1 MSSAEVKRQGAPL
14 LPCPSSFQHQP
25 CLFLPH
31 FLGPPGLFFVALIP
45 SSCPP
50 VSYPSSSQ
58 ACSLPMGGLGKAE
71 GGVVFLRTAVTGG
84 GWVWDASFSLH
95 TSASF
100 RKAAPVAQGLAPFWQ
115 LGKFLSRNPLGEGSN
130 QAGEGLP
137 ERPSLPGSLMEAAQ
151 PKSPG
156 GLGGGTNKNCCRGQ
170 RSHSVFGAGQGSCA
184 AADLGPLHTLP
195 PPVPH

>member
-130 QAGEGLP
+130 QAREGLP
-137 ERPSLPGSLMEAAQ
+137 ERPVPPRVL
-151 PKSPG
+151 
-156 GLGGGTNKNCCRGQ
+156 N
-170 RSHSVFGAGQGSCA
+170 GSCPA
-184 AADLGPLHTLP
+184 KITRRFGGRNKQKLLQRTEESLRVWGRARFMCSC
-195 PPVPH
+195 